1 MGYFL
6 NGVEDGGCP
15 FYIVKKLIEGFDVP
29 FFVETGTA
37 GGYSIT
43 KASEIFKECHTIEL
57 IEGRTPS
64 TKEIIVY
71 DKDVIDE
78 ETGEIIR
85 KADPTIADHIIVPIE
100 YPENITFHIG
110 DTTKVLPKILTQ
122 VKDNYCVFW
131 LDAHYSD
138 EIPSEEG
145 VIECPILDE
154 LDIISSFK
162 VRDKSIILIDDARL
176 FLGTP
181 PPPLKPE
188 LWASL
193 QDIFDKIRKNF
204 PKHHFTIVDDYIV
217 AVPNE
222 LKTNLFN
229 EWLERFKIRYK

>member
-1 MGYFL
+1 MGYLL

-29 FFVETGTA
+29 YFVETGTA
-37 GGYSIT
+37 GGYSIV

-57 IEGRTPS
+57 IEGRTPKE
-64 TKEIIVY
+64 KEIMVY
-71 DKDVIDE
+71 EKDIIDE
-78 ETGEIIR
+78 ETGEII
-85 KADPTIADHIIVPIE
+85 KEGDPTIVDHVFVPIK

-110 DTTKVLPKILTQ
+110 DTIKVLPKILTQ

-138 EIPSEEG
+138 EVESEDG
-145 VIECPILDE
+145 VVECPVLDE

-162 VRDKSIILIDDARL
+162 VRDKAIILIDDARL

-204 PKHHFTIVDDYIV
+204 PNHHFTIVDDYIV
-217 AVPNE
+217 AVPNK

-229 EWLERFKIRYK
+229 EWLERYKIRYK